1 MSADWQLIETLL
13 RQTLTS
19 LARQTCQ
26 DLQVL
31 IVCHDTPDL
40 ARWRCAWTMRSLVVM
55 EAPFAP
61 PRDRIAS
68 QMRQDKENKIT
79 IGATKLLQH
88 GCDWIMKLD
97 ADDLIARETCAF
109 IDNSASDAVIFR
121 KGISRVHGSK
131 WHIVET
137 KNFHRICGSCFAFR
151 RHLLAQNNGVT
162 PPAFRFFG
170 SDHHEDVIEK
180 CSEYSATVSYPPFA
194 AACYVNYTDVR
205 LSALYH
211 PFYRPTLRSLV
222 GHFRRLRFTTR
233 AAREQFAIGYS

>member
-1 MSADWQLIETLL
+1 
-13 RQTLTS
+13 
-19 LARQTCQ
+19 
-26 DLQVL
+26 
-31 IVCHDTPDL
+31 
-40 ARWRCAWTMRSLVVM
+40 M

-68 QMRQDKENKIT
+68 QMKQDKEKKVT
-79 IGATKLLQH
+79 IGATKLLQD

-109 IDNSASDAVIFR
+109 IENSASDAVIFR
-121 KGISRVHGSK
+121 EGISRFHGSK

-137 KNFHRICGSCFAFR
+137 KKFHRICGTCFAFR
-151 RHLLAQNNGVT
+151 RHLMLDENNGVT
-162 PPAFRFFG
+162 ASPFRFFV
-170 SDHHEDVIEK
+170 SDQHEQVIEK

-211 PFYRPTLRSLV
+211 PFCPPTLRSLV

-233 AAREQFAIGYS
+233 ALREQFAIGYG